1 MTQCVQP
8 SLVYSALFIVLRI
21 VCSLD
26 GTSRVSLFIILL
38 LLNLLLFLLQLLSTY
53 AMTLCLYFDYIL
65 KCELLL
71 FDLILSF
78 ILSGSMYMFCIK
90 LIKQG

>member
-1 MTQCVQP
+1 
-8 SLVYSALFIVLRI
+8 VYIVLRI

-38 LLNLLLFLLQLLSTY
+38 FNLLLFLLLLLLTY

-65 KCELLL
+65 ECELLL
-71 FDLILSF
+71 FDFILSF

>member
-1 MTQCVQP
+1 
-8 SLVYSALFIVLRI
+8 VLRI

-38 LLNLLLFLLQLLSTY
+38 FNLLLFLLQLLLTY
-53 AMTLCLYFDYIL
+53 AMTLCLYFDYVL

-71 FDLILSF
+71 FDFILSF

-90 LIKQG
+90 VIKQG

>member
-1 MTQCVQP
+1 
-8 SLVYSALFIVLRI
+8 VYSAVYIVLRI

-26 GTSRVSLFIILL
+26 GTSRVLLFIILL
-38 LLNLLLFLLQLLSTY
+38 FNLLLFLLLLLITY

-65 KCELLL
+65 KCELL
-71 FDLILSF
+71 FIDF
-78 ILSGSMYMFCIK
+78 ILSLILTRSMYMFCIK